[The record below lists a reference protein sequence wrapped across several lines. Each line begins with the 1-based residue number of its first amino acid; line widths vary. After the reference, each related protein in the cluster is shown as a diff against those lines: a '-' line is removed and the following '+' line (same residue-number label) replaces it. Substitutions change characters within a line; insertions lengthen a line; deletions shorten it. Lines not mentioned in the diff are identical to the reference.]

1 MPATPP
7 IRQFLFPIQFDLGE
21 PQPNRR
27 PFVATLFRADVTSLA
42 PPIGSDRPVRITHAA
57 LQALDLNK
65 LIGLPIHATPNL
77 DGHWLE
83 RAGNRIVLP
92 VGTIT
97 AASLQ
102 GDVVIG
108 AGVLWD
114 RDHPELVSRI
124 KALSDQGKLAVSWE
138 IEGVVLQDADDHYRI
153 LQFTPT
159 GFALL
164 SADVA
169 AYRALMPAL
178 AALANK
184 EHYDP
189 TTLPTEVL
197 LDDHRLLHAYYATI
211 RRGKEVTGWT
221 LSQVVRF
228 HAAVVDEMLLRH
240 LRHHRGEGFSRQLN
254 EESLRLQ
261 ALPVFTDEVWSSLQG
276 VWIVSEKTAKEWQ
289 RSVERHERIELT
301 DPPQDQPIGAPI
313 GLAVGDHILAA
324 VAIVRRHGKTYL
336 AFLDVPK
343 RPIPVKAAVAKVS
356 RRQEKLQR
364 ASAVLSELPD
374 TIVLPGYVAV
384 TGSSLLTDHAA
395 DLDLLILDDGQWT
408 KLRNAFTV
416 SKPIHIVLTKQPSGL
431 SVPVYDLVLVKRVRA
446 PIEPVD
452 EPLSLCPHRTVVL
465 AEEQIVAFIAARMR
479 SLGDLPIY
487 PLAGWFSDKVP
498 VERALLFLS
507 REGCRA
513 ELSEGA
519 IVSMDELATAL
530 PASCLSA
537 TCEVWWLDGEWHL
550 ADCLWWNATRVAELP
565 FPWRL
570 SFVGKLADALGLPIV
585 PWQVIAE
592 ASKTPS
598 ASIFVFTDGQSS
610 YAAGRWVV
618 RRQRSDLG
626 VQNPASV

>member
-1 MPATPP
+1 MSATSL

-27 PFVATLFRADVTSLA
+27 PFVATLFRADVTSLE
-42 PPIGSDRPVRITHAA
+42 PPVGSDKPVRITHAA
-57 LQALDLNK
+57 LQALDLSK
-65 LIGLPIHATPNL
+65 LVGLPIHATPNL

-92 VGTIT
+92 VGALT

-102 GDVVIG
+102 GDVVVG

-114 RDHPELVSRI
+114 KDYPELVSRI
-124 KALSDQGKLAVSWE
+124 KALSDDGKLAVSWE
-138 IEGVVLQDADDHYRI
+138 IEDVVLQDMGDHHRI
-153 LQFTPT
+153 LQFVPT

-164 SADVA
+164 SAEAA
-169 AYRALMPAL
+169 AYRNLMPAL

-189 TTLPTEVL
+189 TILPTEVL

-221 LSQVVRF
+221 LSQVVRL

-240 LRHHRGEGFSRQLN
+240 LRHHRGEGFSWQLN

-261 ALPVFTDEVWSSLQG
+261 ALPIFTDEVWSSLQG
-276 VWIVSEKTAKEWQ
+276 VFVVSEKVAKEWQ
-289 RSVERHERIELT
+289 RLAERHERIELT
-301 DPPQDQPIGAPI
+301 SPPQDQPLGMPL
-313 GLAVGDHILAA
+313 GLAVNDHIFAA
-324 VAIVRRHGKTYL
+324 VAIVRKDGKTYL

-343 RPIPVKAAVAKVS
+343 RPIPVEAVAAKAS
-356 RRQEKLQR
+356 RRRERIQR

-384 TGSSLLTDHAA
+384 TGSTLLTDHAA

-408 KLRNAFTV
+408 KLRDAFAV
-416 SKPIHIVLTKQPSGL
+416 SKPVHIVLTKQPAGL

-446 PIEPVD
+446 PVEPAD
-452 EPLSLCPHRTVVL
+452 EPLSLCPHRTVAL
-465 AEEQIVAFIAARMR
+465 PEDQIASFLAARMR
-479 SLGDLPIY
+479 SLGDLSIY
-487 PLAGWFSDKVP
+487 PLAGWFSDRVP
-498 VERALLFLS
+498 TERALLILS

-519 IVSMDELATAL
+519 IVPMDELTTAL
-530 PASCLSA
+530 PAPCLSA

-570 SFVGKLADALGLPIV
+570 SFVGKLSAALGLPVV
-585 PWQVIAE
+585 PWQAVSEISRA
-592 ASKTPS
+592 PS
-598 ASIFVFTDGQSS
+598 ASIFVFTDGQGS

-618 RRQRSDLG
+618 RRQRSDPG
-626 VQNPASV
+626 AKNSAFD